1 MNNVNKR
8 ILLISDAYFGDFSGA
23 YVAQIA
29 KKLLIEI
36 GCTVA
41 VYSDEVTE
49 NQKEEDGTPIYFRY
63 KCPFFANWI
72 QKKYKR
78 IIRQCW
84 MTFDLM
90 LYILWVLLPTR
101 ILSFGQ

>member
-49 NQKEEDGTPIYFRY
+49 NQKEEDGTPIILQIQVSIFC
-63 KCPFFANWI
+63 KLDSKEI
-72 QKKYKR
+72 QKE
-78 IIRQCW
+78 
-84 MTFDLM
+84 
-90 LYILWVLLPTR
+90 
-101 ILSFGQ
+101 LSGSVG

>member
-72 QKKYKR
+72 QKKYKKNYQAVLDDFR
-78 IIRQCW
+78 P
-84 MTFDLM
+84 DV
-90 LYILWVLLPTR
+90 VLLPTR